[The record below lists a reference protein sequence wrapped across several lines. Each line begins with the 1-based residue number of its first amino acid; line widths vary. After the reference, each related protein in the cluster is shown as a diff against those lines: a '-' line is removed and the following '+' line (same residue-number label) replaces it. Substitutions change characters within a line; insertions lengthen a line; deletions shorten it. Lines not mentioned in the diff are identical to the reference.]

1 MQLEV
6 ILPLVAYLVV
16 VFGISVY
23 AMRKRSTGTFLNE
36 YFLGSRSMGGIVLAM
51 TLTATYISASSFIG
65 GPGAAYKYGL
75 GWVLLAMIQLPAVWL
90 SLGIL
95 GKKFAILARRYNAVT
110 LNDMLFARYQSRL
123 LVWLASLSLLVAFV
137 GAMIVGGVLYAVLA
151 TLNIQYLGFHPI
163 VPSLLLSLL
172 AFLVGNRFGTS
183 VPQATVLTTDK

>member
-6 ILPLVAYLVV
+6 ILPLVAYLIV
-16 VFGISVY
+16 VFGVSIY
-23 AMRKRSTGTFLNE
+23 AMRKRTAGTFLNE

-110 LNDMLFARYQSRL
+110 LNDMLLPPAG
-123 LVWLASLSLLVAFV
+123 VV
-137 GAMIVGGVLYAVLA
+137 GKPEFIGRVYWRNDRTIYRRRA
-151 TLNIQYLGFHPI
+151 T
-163 VPSLLLSLL
+163 
-172 AFLVGNRFGTS
+172 AGNRGGNSLRNRPANIWRQYRTLYGVWRLS
-183 VPQATVLTTDK
+183 RQRT